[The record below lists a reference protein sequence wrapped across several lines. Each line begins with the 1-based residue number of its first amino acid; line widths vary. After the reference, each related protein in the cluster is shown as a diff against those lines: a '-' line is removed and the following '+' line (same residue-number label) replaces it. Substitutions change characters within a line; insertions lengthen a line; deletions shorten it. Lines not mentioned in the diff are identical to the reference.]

1 MKINLSSSKQP
12 ATDRLSVGQS
22 KRAMTD
28 AYQQASNAPSSSQV
42 DLSTTARQLQ
52 NLQSP
57 EHDINIEKIQSIK
70 DAIASG
76 KLEIDTSRIA
86 DSLIASARELLK

>member
-1 MKINLSSSKQP
+1 MKINLSPSKQP
-12 ATDRLSVGQS
+12 ATDRLSVGQQ

-28 AYQQASNAPSSSQV
+28 AYQASNSPSSSQV

-52 NLQSP
+52 NLQSS
-57 EHDINIEKIQSIK
+57 EHDLNIEKIQSIK

>member
-12 ATDRLSVGQS
+12 ATDRLSVGQP

-28 AYQQASNAPSSSQV
+28 AYQASNSQSSSQV

-52 NLQSP
+52 NLQSS
-57 EHDINIEKIQSIK
+57 EHDLNIEKIQSIK

>member
-1 MKINLSSSKQP
+1 MKINISSSKQP
-12 ATDRLSVGQS
+12 ATDRLSVGQN

-28 AYQQASNAPSSSQV
+28 AYQASNTPSSSQV

-52 NLQSP
+52 NLQSS
-57 EHDINIEKIQSIK
+57 EHDLNIEKIQSIK

-86 DSLIASARELLK
+86 DSLITSARELLK